1 MQTRHKWMGCQE
13 ALYLEGSGPLQKV
26 TGMLW
31 NKIDK
36 FSWTITLVKISFD
49 YPAVATLLLSSVV
62 GMINAQNR
70 A

>member
-1 MQTRHKWMGCQE
+1 MGCQE

-36 FSWTITLVKISFD
+36 FSWTTTPDKISFD
-49 YPAVATLLLSSVV
+49 HPAQATPDLSSVV
-62 GMINAQNR
+62 AIINMQNR
-70 A
+70 PQQ